1 LDCRDILRREQGP
14 DEMSD
19 EQVWRRVVGIVL
31 LLACALGTAACQPGL
46 SAVAEQQPETQ
57 GSQSGL
63 VIENDSQLPDTYPH
77 NPYQL
82 RFRAHGGVSPLHWK
96 VQKGSLPSGMK
107 LEEDGLLHGQAER
120 SGEFQFTVS
129 VTDGRPQQEV
139 QKGFVLRVRSALSLN
154 WKVPAR
160 VNGNRIEGSVEVS
173 NTTPDDIDLTFVVM
187 AVAPN
192 GRATAI
198 GYQHFV
204 LRRGTIDQEL
214 PFGETLPPGGYVV
227 HVDAVGEV
235 ASRNVIY
242 RQRME
247 TPTALQVTAAP

>member
-1 LDCRDILRREQGP
+1 
-14 DEMSD
+14 
-19 EQVWRRVVGIVL
+19 
-31 LLACALGTAACQPGL
+31 
-46 SAVAEQQPETQ
+46 
-57 GSQSGL
+57 
-63 VIENDSQLPDTYPH
+63 
-77 NPYQL
+77 
-82 RFRAHGGVSPLHWK
+82 
-96 VQKGSLPSGMK
+96 
-107 LEEDGLLHGQAER
+107 
-120 SGEFQFTVS
+120 
-129 VTDGRPQQEV
+129 
-139 QKGFVLRVRSALSLN
+139 
-154 WKVPAR
+154 